1 MNGQPA
7 SDRVDL
13 ELSVGTARNQRVRL
27 EGLRPAATT
36 GLWRLARAR
45 GYCTI
50 KVSFVLWVS
59 MLDPAVALADTVIV

>member
-1 MNGQPA
+1 MA
-7 SDRVDL
+7 
-13 ELSVGTARNQRVRL
+13 NQQAIGSISNFRSEQQEISGSAL

-36 GLWRLARAR
+36 GLWCLARAR

-59 MLDPAVALADTVIV
+59 VLEPAVALADTVIV